1 MKKNDII
8 ILTAGENGRLV
19 SSLIKNSRVSN
30 QYNVIGYLD
39 DDVDKIGRTLNGE
52 VVLGSMNEWENFF
65 DVHFTSPFVSS
76 PKLNHLKHQIVNRL
90 KIPFVKFENIIASD
104 IKIPST
110 FKMNKANL
118 ILSGSEFQE
127 NIRIGSHIY
136 ISNNTVICSETEINN
151 YVNISNSA
159 SIQGG
164 VKIEEGA
171 YIGANSSIIGYTKIG
186 KWSIIGMGSVVLND
200 VGDFE
205 IVAGNP
211 ARVIGVNKVAKDYFV
226 ENNLINGK

>member
-1 MKKNDII
+1 M
-8 ILTAGENGRLV
+8 
-19 SSLIKNSRVSN
+19 
-30 QYNVIGYLD
+30 
-39 DDVDKIGRTLNGE
+39 
-52 VVLGSMNEWENFF
+52 
-65 DVHFTSPFVSS
+65 
-76 PKLNHLKHQIVNRL
+76 
-90 KIPFVKFENIIASD
+90 KFENIIASD

-127 NIRIGSHIY
+127 NIHIGSHIY

-211 ARVIGVNKVAKDYFV
+211 AKVIGVNKVAKDYFV

>member
-1 MKKNDII
+1 MSGKIFLMY
-8 ILTAGENGRLV
+8 ILLHP
-19 SSLIKNSRVSN
+19 LFH
-30 QYNVIGYLD
+30 L
-39 DDVDKIGRTLNGE
+39 L
-52 VVLGSMNEWENFF
+52 
-65 DVHFTSPFVSS
+65 
-76 PKLNHLKHQIVNRL
+76 KLNHLKHQIVNRL

-104 IKIPST
+104 IKIPNT

-127 NIRIGSHIY
+127 NIHIGSHVY

-200 VGDFE
+200 VEDFE

-211 ARVIGVNKVAKDYFV
+211 ARVIGINKVAKDYFV
-226 ENNLINGK
+226 ENNLINGKNSLLITLDTDWADHIALGFCLKIILKIFD